1 MQQLDTSRTDPTL
14 PKPRRSRR
22 SARAAAL
29 AAVALLGALGASPA
43 PAQTPAAAPASPAV
57 VAPAPTVDAANAAA
71 TAKKPK
77 LTIEE
82 RVHETGEV
90 ARDQVVEHTFKI
102 RNTGEAPLV
111 IEKLVAAPNLEILS
125 KPATLAPGEAGEI
138 RVRVPLLLEKPLALL
153 KQIELSTND
162 PDTPSIVLEL
172 RILSTEYVLSK
183 PGYARWIAVQ
193 KEKPGTISQKL
204 AAKDGQDFELLKTSE
219 LPLGITSE
227 IKSTRPD
234 PAGPR
239 EWQID
244 LTLGTDAPVGP
255 IVGTLLL
262 YVNHPKQSIVPIPL
276 SGFMRPVVAVTPPQW
291 PLAEI
296 QLTKKEAQAFNVKM
310 FATEPI
316 HVTKAEHDLPGIS
329 PATIETMTLGREYKV
344 KLEFDPATTPKG
356 RLHGTLRILTDSP
369 KVPVIAIPI
378 DTVIQ

>member
-1 MQQLDTSRTDPTL
+1 MQQFETNRTDPTL
-14 PKPRRSRR
+14 PTPRRRR
-22 SARAAAL
+22 RIARAAAV
-29 AAVALLGALGASPA
+29 AAVALLGALAASPA
-43 PAQTPAAAPASPAV
+43 PAQAPAAAPAAV

-90 ARDQVVEHTFKI
+90 ARDQVVEHAFKI

-111 IEKLVAAPNLEILS
+111 IEKLLAAPNLEILS

-204 AAKDGQDFELLKTSE
+204 AAKDGQDFEVLRTSE
-219 LPLGITSE
+219 LPGGITSE
-227 IKSTRPD
+227 IKSMRAD

-244 LTLGTDAPVGP
+244 LTLGSDAPVGP

-262 YVNHPKQSIVPIPL
+262 YVNHPKQKIVPIPL
-276 SGFMRPVVAVTPPQW
+276 SGFMRPVIAVTPPQW
-291 PLAEI
+291 SIDTIPL
-296 QLTKKEAQAFNVKM
+296 TSKEAQAFNVKM

-316 HVTKAEHDLPGIS
+316 HVTKVEHDLPGLA
-329 PATIETMTLGREYKV
+329 PATIETLTLGREYKV
-344 KLEFDPATTPKG
+344 RLEFDPATTPKG

-369 KVPVIAIPI
+369 KMPVIAIPI

>member
-1 MQQLDTSRTDPTL
+1 MPQLETSRINPSLLTR
-14 PKPRRSRR
+14 RRSRR
-22 SARAAAL
+22 IPCA
-29 AAVALLGALGASPA
+29 AAVATVAMLGALEASPAAAQAPTAAPAAASPA
-43 PAQTPAAAPASPAV
+43 PP
-57 VAPAPTVDAANAAA
+57 VDAANAS
-71 TAKKPK
+71 TPSDTVRKPK

-90 ARDQVVEHTFKI
+90 ARDKVVEHSFKI
-102 RNTGEAPLV
+102 RNTGDAPLV
-111 IEKLVAAPNLEILS
+111 IEKLLAAPNLEIVS
-125 KPATLAPGEAGEI
+125 KPATLAPGESGEI
-138 RVRVPLLLEKPLALL
+138 RVRVPLLLDKPLALL

-162 PDTPSIVLEL
+162 PETPTIVLEL
-172 RILSTEYVLSK
+172 RILSTEYVLTK

-227 IKSTRPD
+227 IKSSRPD

-291 PLAEI
+291 SLDEI
-296 QLTKKEAQAFNVKM
+296 RLTEKEAQAFNVKM
-310 FATEPI
+310 FASEPI
-316 HVTKAEHDLPGIS
+316 HVTKAEHDLPGLA
-329 PATIETMTLGREYKV
+329 PAAIVTMTLGREYKV

-356 RLHGTLRILTDSP
+356 RLRGTLRIFTDSP